1 MLTKTTFRQYVAAFL
16 TAAMLI
22 PAASYANVG
31 NFAGPANFAQKSAMH
46 NGQARTV
53 KKGPKLPAPAKKS
66 IPKFKEI
73 PNATNYRL

>member
-53 KKGPKLPAPAKKS
+53 KKGPNFLLPQRRAFRNSKKF
-66 IPKFKEI
+66 PM
-73 PNATNYRL
+73 PTNYRL